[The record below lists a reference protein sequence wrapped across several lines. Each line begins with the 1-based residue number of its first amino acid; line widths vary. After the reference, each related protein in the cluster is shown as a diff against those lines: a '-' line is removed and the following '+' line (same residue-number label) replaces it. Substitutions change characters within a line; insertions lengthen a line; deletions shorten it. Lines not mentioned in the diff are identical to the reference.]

1 MGKLWL
7 WLAVQLCVLVY
18 MAPASAATDEVAEL
32 RAAVNALKSDYEARI
47 AALEARIAELE
58 TAGSSATAAIAAP
71 VNAAPA
77 QAGAGG
83 GGAAAFN
90 PAISLI
96 LAGHYAQSSADPES
110 YRITGFVPAGDELG
124 PGPRGFNLGESE
136 ITIAA
141 NVDPWFMGNLT
152 ASLANDNSIAVEEA
166 YFRTLGLQ
174 HGLVLKG
181 GRFFSGLGYLNEVH
195 AHAWDFVDQPL
206 VYQAL
211 FGSQLTQDGLQLKW
225 LAPTTTFIEL
235 GAEAGNGS
243 RFPATTLNRNGLN
256 SLVGFAHV
264 GGDAGD
270 SASWRVGL
278 SVLDARA
285 ENRSIDADSAFTG
298 TSRTWGGD
306 FTYKWSPH
314 GDATR
319 HQLKLQGEYFHRVED
334 GQLVSTSAA
343 IPSAPYYT
351 AQSGWYLQGTW
362 LFYPRWRMGLRYD
375 ELDPGAVPALETPR
389 RSTVMLD
396 WSPSEFSRLRAQYA
410 LDDARGNERDRQLQ
424 LQYLFAIGAHGAHKF

>member
-1 MGKLWL
+1 MGKAWPWVAVHILLMLWL
-7 WLAVQLCVLVY
+7 TPVL
-18 MAPASAATDEVAEL
+18 AATDDVAEL
-32 RAAVNALKSDYEARI
+32 RAAVTALKSEYATRI

-58 TAGSSATAAIAAP
+58 AAGAAAAAAA
-71 VNAAPA
+71 AAPA
-77 QAGAGG
+77 SAPSPPGAGG

-96 LAGHYAQSSADPES
+96 LSGHYAQSSADPAN
-110 YRITGFVPAGDELG
+110 YRIAGFAPSGAEIG

-152 ASLANDNSIAVEEA
+152 ASLGNDNSVSVEEA
-166 YFRTLGLQ
+166 FFRTLGLQ

-181 GRFFSGLGYLNEVH
+181 GRYFSGLGYLNEVH

-211 FGSQLTQDGLQLKW
+211 FGSQLSQDGLQLKW
-225 LAPTTTFIEL
+225 LAPTTTFVEL
-235 GAEAGNGS
+235 GAEAGNGA
-243 RFPATTLNRNGLN
+243 RFPATPRNRNGVN
-256 SLVGFAHV
+256 SLVAFAHV

-285 ENRSIDADSAFTG
+285 EDRSIDAASAFTG

-306 FTYKWSPH
+306 FTYKWSPL
-314 GDATR
+314 GDSTR
-319 HQLKLQGEYFHRVED
+319 HQLKLQGEYFRRVED
-334 GQLVSTSAA
+334 GQLVSPTDAFV
-343 IPSAPYYT
+343 PAPYRT

-362 LFYPRWRMGLRYD
+362 LFYPRWRVGLRYD
-375 ELDPGAVPALETPR
+375 ALDPGAALALATPR
-389 RSTVMLD
+389 RSTLMLD

-410 LDDARGNERDRQLQ
+410 LDDARGSERDRQLQ